1 MNILWQESVIPECAL
16 FSFKNGENMSIKNF
30 IIKSRAYLTAVRN
43 LKEGV
48 VKQNSLKTGVNIEN
62 RHKFTKKLQQ
72 HLLIKEF
79 AGQNVMKKIVLGQP
93 RRAFLRHMHL
103 DNLYGLVSMI
113 FPAIVHFVK
122 FSTYSC
128 KEMSWCSY
136 GDLCFHDKDHG
147 NPSEA

>member
-1 MNILWQESVIPECAL
+1 
-16 FSFKNGENMSIKNF
+16 MSIKNF

-136 GDLCFHDKDHG
+136 GDLCSMTKITETQVKLKRSCIVRCTLVTKLKC
-147 NPSEA
+147 PTLEA